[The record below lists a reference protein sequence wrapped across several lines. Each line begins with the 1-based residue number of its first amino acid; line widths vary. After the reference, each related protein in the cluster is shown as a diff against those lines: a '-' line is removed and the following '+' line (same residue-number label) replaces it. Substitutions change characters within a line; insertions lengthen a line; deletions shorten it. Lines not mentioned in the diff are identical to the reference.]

1 MRRVR
6 GAVGESGRAAVG
18 RKSRGRGSGQ
28 AHDHGAALHA
38 YPVPGRQRQ
47 RWRSALRKTA
57 CRRPRRK
64 GALFFPTYDF
74 EAAALRPPPPK
85 RFLRARCNLSP
96 FFVNS
101 VRILIHRDKEKGRAL
116 FFPTYNVFGA
126 LAALWR
132 SGAPRPAC
140 YRRRRGRRMSTPEP
154 DWHGLVPAVLTRVW
168 IDQEGKSAQSGP
180 CEKCCPHFSRPTW
193 RSVSGPFTVACGN
206 VEPDSRPDRHKEY
219 TEPLSRVP
227 SGQT

>member
-116 FFPTYNVFGA
+116 FSPTYNVFGA
-126 LAALWR
+126 LALRRPPTRMLSTAT
-132 SGAPRPAC
+132 RPAHEHTGAGLA
-140 YRRRRGRRMSTPEP
+140 RTRTGRPHSRMDRP
-154 DWHGLVPAVLTRVW
+154 GR
-168 IDQEGKSAQSGP
+168 Q
-180 CEKCCPHFSRPTW
+180 KCPKWP
-193 RSVSGPFTVACGN
+193 V
-206 VEPDSRPDRHKEY
+206 
-219 TEPLSRVP
+219 
-227 SGQT
+227 